1 MDNAE
6 PQDVFQEAPPS
17 GVLTIR
23 SPASGQVL
31 GTVPARTRAEIDRA
45 LDAAREAQRQWRTV
59 PAAQRAAILRNW
71 AHLIRDHRSTLQDFL
86 VGEIAKNPKDAGDEV
101 DRSVDYVLYTAEEGL
116 RVHGE
121 AMFADTFPGQ
131 LRDKL
136 SVSQRVPLGLVLAI
150 APFNYP
156 LNLAVTKLAPAL
168 MAGNAVIFK
177 PPTQGAVTGL
187 KLVELAHAAGVPE
200 PVLYGATGRGAD
212 IGEYLI
218 AHPAIHM
225 IAFTGSTATGLQ
237 IAERAK
243 MVPLSLELGGK
254 DAALVLEDADLDL
267 AAREIVSG
275 AFSYSGQRCTAVK
288 RVLVVD
294 GVADALTEKVVAR
307 AETLTVGMPESGSV
321 VTPLISQEAADAVW
335 ILIETAVE
343 NGARALTPMRREANL
358 IWPVVLAD
366 VTEAMPIAWVE
377 PFGPVL
383 PIIRVPNVEAAI
395 HLANQSE
402 YGLQAAVFTR
412 DVRSAIR
419 LSERLEVGSVHING
433 RTSRGP
439 DHFPFLGTKASGMGA
454 QGIRYALE
462 SMSRLQSTV
471 LHL

>member
-1 MDNAE
+1 MENTEFRPLTPDSA
-6 PQDVFQEAPPS
+6 
-17 GVLTIR
+17 LTIYA
-23 SPASGQVL
+23 PATGQVL
-31 GTVPARTRAEIDRA
+31 GRVPARSRTEVDRA
-45 LDAAREAQRQWRTV
+45 LDAAAHAQRQWRTI
-59 PAAQRAAILRNW
+59 PAAQRAEILRTW
-71 AHLIRDHRSTLQDFL
+71 AGLIRDHRGTLRDLL

-101 DRSVDYVLYTAEEGL
+101 DRSVDYILYTAEEGL

-121 AMFADTFPGQ
+121 AMFADAFPGQ
-131 LRDKL
+131 PRDKL
-136 SVSQRVPLGLVLAI
+136 AVSQRVPLGLVLAI

-177 PPTQGAVTGL
+177 PPTQGALTGL

-200 PVLYGATGRGAD
+200 PVLYGATGRGGD
-212 IGEYLI
+212 IGDYLI
-218 AHPAIHM
+218 GHPGIHM
-225 IAFTGSTATGLQ
+225 IAFTGSTATGLH

-254 DAALVLEDADLDL
+254 DAAIVLEDADLDQ
-267 AAREIVSG
+267 AAQEIVSG

-288 RVLVVD
+288 RVLVVEP
-294 GVADALTEKVVAR
+294 VADALTARIAAR
-307 AETLTVGMPESGSV
+307 AQSLAVGMPESGAV
-321 VTPLISQEAADAVW
+321 VTPLISQDAADTVW
-335 ILIETAVE
+335 TLIETAIE
-343 NGARALTPMRREANL
+343 NGAHALTPVRREANL
-358 IWPVVLAD
+358 IWPVVLRD

-383 PIIRVPNVEAAI
+383 PIIRVRDADAAI
-395 HLANQSE
+395 HLTNRSE

-412 DVRSAIR
+412 DVRNAIR
-419 LSERLEVGSVHING
+419 LAERLEVGSVHING

-462 SMSRLQSTV
+462 SMSRLQTTV